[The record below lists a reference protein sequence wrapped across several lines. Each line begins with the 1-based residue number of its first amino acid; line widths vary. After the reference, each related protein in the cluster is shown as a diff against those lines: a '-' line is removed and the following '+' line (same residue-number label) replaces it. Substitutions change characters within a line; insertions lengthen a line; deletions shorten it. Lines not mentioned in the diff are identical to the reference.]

1 MGCAW
6 TALHVHNSRSWD
18 GDSCMWLEQI
28 QRIHVGVGLC
38 WQIHQALG
46 CPEPSA
52 RGDADARPHICSSTT
67 QILTSPR
74 KPSCLML
81 IWHDRLFVGLQATG
95 GCTSST
101 SEPSHRICSGYRREC
116 FGRGFVG
123 QYCMG
128 WICVCLAAGL
138 GSQSSVKYQISLP
151 SSLFLEAPG
160 STEVCA
166 SIQVST
172 LISTLNHLCS
182 QLVHEKNISGKHLGS
197 SFFMWGFEECF
208 LVYKCF
214 GNLSK
219 YLSHHKASNQLTKI
233 QTTFG

>member
-1 MGCAW
+1 M
-6 TALHVHNSRSWD
+6 
-18 GDSCMWLEQI
+18 
-28 QRIHVGVGLC
+28 
-38 WQIHQALG
+38 
-46 CPEPSA
+46 
-52 RGDADARPHICSSTT
+52 
-67 QILTSPR
+67 
-74 KPSCLML
+74 
-81 IWHDRLFVGLQATG
+81 
-95 GCTSST
+95 
-101 SEPSHRICSGYRREC
+101 
-116 FGRGFVG
+116 
-123 QYCMG
+123 
-128 WICVCLAAGL
+128 
-138 GSQSSVKYQISLP
+138 KYQISLP

-219 YLSHHKASNQLTKI
+219 YLPHHKASNQLTKI